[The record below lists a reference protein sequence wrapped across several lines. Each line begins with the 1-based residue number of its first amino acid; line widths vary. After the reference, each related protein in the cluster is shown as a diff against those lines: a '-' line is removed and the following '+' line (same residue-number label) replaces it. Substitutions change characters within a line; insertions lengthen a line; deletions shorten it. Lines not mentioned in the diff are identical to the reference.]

1 MTSTS
6 FMVGLKSPNDTHKK
20 SERHETCGSA
30 PPARKAWSHEG
41 PSDVADPRTGI
52 RFAIDPPDW
61 LEEPIAKRHTTLPKP
76 FTSFGFSTQIPLQ
89 SWSNNANAQPSYGG
103 LSSPTI
109 SFLYVPANYHEVYCS
124 TCNNWFYQCFVNT
137 CFNSHKNVP
146 SFGYDKSVPSSDKC
160 RLYLG
165 SDFSF
170 RPVKIIDCITSHKN

>member
-109 SFLYVPANYHEVYCS
+109 SFLNLIQFWYHGPDE
-124 TCNNWFYQCFVNT
+124 N
-137 CFNSHKNVP
+137 KAE
-146 SFGYDKSVPSSDKC
+146 FGTK
-160 RLYLG
+160 
-165 SDFSF
+165 FSLQKD
-170 RPVKIIDCITSHKN
+170 PL

>member
-109 SFLYVPANYHEVYCS
+109 SFLYVPANYHE
-124 TCNNWFYQCFVNT
+124 TKTRLNLE
-137 CFNSHKNVP
+137 
-146 SFGYDKSVPSSDKC
+146 PSSVC
-160 RLYLG
+160 RKTLYEGPPSSQSQVSENPNWTCLKAAKTI
-165 SDFSF
+165 
-170 RPVKIIDCITSHKN
+170 VLV